1 MAKHHHHHKHH
12 QGKDQKPSE
21 EQQQQQREVEE
32 VVVDEEVLAD
42 TTPIETT
49 TTTTTTTTKSNETQQ
64 QQQQQQTEEIVVEE
78 IANEEESGTKFVS
91 RVTSIPI
98 VQESYSTV
106 HAIANKTSL
115 GRFALLTA
123 NSTLSTV
130 SKYTSNQPKYVQ
142 NYYESYIQ
150 PHVEKADA
158 LGCRSLDLIQ
168 TKFPVVNQPTSEI
181 VRAVTAP
188 SYQIVDGVKVR
199 IDSTIRQPANQV
211 ATEANKRL
219 GNVVDN
225 VEAVIHRYLPP
236 AEENKNVDKDA
247 REINQAVR
255 AYYILNDATLRLS
268 QRVSEQ
274 VKTSASQIP
283 RTRGDIARITE
294 TSALVQKTTTNIQLL
309 QESLVQSITLYA
321 QQAQQ
326 RLPPSVTE
334 RIQVLHTTTNE
345 RLQTLTQQVSTQLL
359 QVIDYV
365 KVQSNETTPE
375 WLKSRVA
382 SLVDIAN
389 TQVELVRTQ
398 YARDDITSLEK
409 AKNVAQA
416 LQSQVLPVLQL
427 VQSQLNHYSEV
438 ARQRASNDLKLPLE
452 YLGLSHT
459 PKLASAQ

>member
-1 MAKHHHHHKHH
+1 MAKHHHHHKHQH
-12 QGKDQKPSE
+12 GKEEQKPTE
-21 EQQQQQREVEE
+21 EQQQAQVEE
-32 VVVDEEVLAD
+32 VVVEEEVLAETKPVEA
-42 TTPIETT
+42 TTETVTT
-49 TTTTTTTTKSNETQQ
+49 TETIETQQ
-64 QQQQQQTEEIVVEE
+64 PEEIVVEE
-78 IANEEESGTKFVS
+78 ISSEEESGTKFVS

-98 VQESYSTV
+98 VQEGYSTV

-123 NSTLSTV
+123 NSTFSTV

-188 SYQIVDGVKVR
+188 SSQIVDGVKVR
-199 IDSTIRQPANQV
+199 LDSSIRQPANQV
-211 ATEANKRL
+211 ATEANKRF

-225 VEAVIHRYLPP
+225 VEAVIHRYLP
-236 AEENKNVDKDA
+236 AEENKNTENA

-268 QRVSEQ
+268 QRVTEQ
-274 VKTSASQIP
+274 VKTSAAQIP

-294 TSALVQKTTTNIQLL
+294 TSALVQKTTANIQVL

-321 QQAQQ
+321 QQAHQ

-375 WLKSRVA
+375 WLKTRVA

-389 TQVELVRTQ
+389 THVELVRTQ
-398 YARDDITSLEK
+398 YAREDITSLEK

-416 LQSQVLPVLQL
+416 LQSQVLPIF
-427 VQSQLNHYSEV
+427 N
-438 ARQRASNDLKLPLE
+438 
-452 YLGLSHT
+452 
-459 PKLASAQ
+459 